1 MVDTANGS
9 DRPQSLFSRLTTFMR
24 GSDSSAQIRET
35 IEEAIHQLSEASRG
49 GRFALVHQA
58 DRPHHINPAAV
69 AYVTEAALGSG
80 PVAAP

>member
-1 MVDTANGS
+1 MATIIVFDKETTLRVD
-9 DRPQSLFSRLTTFMR
+9 
-24 GSDSSAQIRET
+24 ET

-80 PVAAP
+80 PVTAP

>member
-1 MVDTANGS
+1 MATIIVFDKETTLRVD
-9 DRPQSLFSRLTTFMR
+9 
-24 GSDSSAQIRET
+24 ET

-49 GRFALVHQA
+49 GRFARVHLA